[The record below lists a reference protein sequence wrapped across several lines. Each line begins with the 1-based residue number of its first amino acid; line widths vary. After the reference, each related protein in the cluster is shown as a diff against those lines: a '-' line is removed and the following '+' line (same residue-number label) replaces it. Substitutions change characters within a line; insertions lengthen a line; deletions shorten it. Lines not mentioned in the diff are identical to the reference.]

1 MPSAQAAEWQVLAM
15 NPPLNPS
22 GGNGSFVEGFRA
34 PAGVRK
40 SYKYDPR

>member
-1 MPSAQAAEWQVLAM
+1 VDGWSGAEQAGSRTRKGEED
-15 NPPLNPS
+15 S
-22 GGNGSFVEGFRA
+22 HGGVVEGFRA